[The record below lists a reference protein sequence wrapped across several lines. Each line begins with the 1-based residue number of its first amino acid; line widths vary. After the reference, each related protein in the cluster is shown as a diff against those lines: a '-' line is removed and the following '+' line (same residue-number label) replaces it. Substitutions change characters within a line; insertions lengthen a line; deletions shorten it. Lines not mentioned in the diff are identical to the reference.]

1 MVWSGIYCINNRYG
15 LSQLQ
20 AHTSYLHI
28 PTLYLKLSICKSWPT
43 TFCDKFGV
51 HMHLSFYLNFS
62 VSFWRWLSVVIT
74 FLQSFDYE
82 HLLPITRL
90 NHFKIS
96 RNSKAYASEFLEMF
110 SRSVQTFQV
119 RHTIYIMYVEI
130 KPECIKTNKSQ
141 ITKLVLS
148 NRIMI
153 LII

>member
-82 HLLPITRL
+82 QLSTTNNKAKSLQ
-90 NHFKIS
+90 
-96 RNSKAYASEFLEMF
+96 AYASEFLEMF
-110 SRSVQTFQV
+110 SRSMQTFQV

-141 ITKLVLS
+141 INKLVLS